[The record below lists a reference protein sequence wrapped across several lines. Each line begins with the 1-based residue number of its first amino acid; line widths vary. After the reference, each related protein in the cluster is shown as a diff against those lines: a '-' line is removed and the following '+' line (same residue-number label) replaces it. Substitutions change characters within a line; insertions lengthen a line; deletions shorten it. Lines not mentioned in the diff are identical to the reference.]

1 MTVDPTRLYLWSG
14 VIWYGALRAY
24 WVSLVVRLTI
34 ALELPSLQLVLLGTA
49 METAL
54 LVSEVPTGVVADRF
68 SRKWSI
74 VIGFVGVGLAQIAA
88 GIADTFGLLVAT
100 QVVWGVAYTFRS
112 GADTAWITDELGG
125 ADAVEGLI
133 IRLGRLRQLTAVVS
147 IGAGAALARLTSLT
161 TAVVVTGLLLVAT
174 GAVLAVVMPERGFAR
189 RARRPGS
196 AGAERTVGEG
206 EAPGLWSTLAAG
218 ARVTIG
224 SPSLRLLL
232 VVLVLAGLA
241 SEAIDRLDIRRL
253 GDLGLADYDEVVLVA
268 VIAVSESLVGAV
280 VLWWAERRIGPGR
293 TPTALGVTLL
303 VAAVGIAALG
313 LVAVLPVAA
322 AGLILQGGV
331 RQAAAPFTTA
341 WANAHAPSETRATV
355 LSFVEQANSVGEIG
369 GGVALGLVA
378 AATTVPTAMT
388 VSLVLIV
395 LAAGVALRAQPTM
408 SAERPLGAVR

>member
-1 MTVDPTRLYLWSG
+1 MIIGPARLYLWSG

-34 ALELPSLQLVLLGTA
+34 VLELPSLQLVLLGTA

-54 LVSEVPTGVVADRF
+54 LVSEVPTGVVADRY
-68 SRKWSI
+68 SRKWSM
-74 VIGFVGVGLAQIAA
+74 VIGFVAVGVAQIAA
-88 GIADTFGLLVAT
+88 GVADTFALLVVT

-125 ADAVEGLI
+125 AAAVEGLI
-133 IRLGRLRQLTAVVS
+133 IRLGRLRQLTAVAS
-147 IGAGAALARLTSLT
+147 IGAGAAVARFTSLT
-161 TAVVVTGLLLVAT
+161 TAIIATGVLLVAT
-174 GAVLAVVMPERGFAR
+174 GLAMAIVMPERGFVR
-189 RARRPGS
+189 RATG
-196 AGAERTVGEG
+196 GG
-206 EAPGLWSTLAAG
+206 EAGGGLWATLAAG
-218 ARVTIG
+218 ARVTVG
-224 SPSLRLLL
+224 TASLRRLL

-253 GDLGLADYDEVVLVA
+253 GDLGLADYDEVVIVA
-268 VIAVSESLVGAV
+268 VIAVSESLVGAA

-293 TPTALGVTLL
+293 TPTALGATLA
-303 VAAVGIAALG
+303 VAAIGIAALG

-331 RQAAAPFTTA
+331 RQAAIPFTTA

-355 LSFVEQANSVGEIG
+355 LSFVEQANSLGEIG
-369 GGVALGLVA
+369 GGVVLGVVA

-388 VSLVLIV
+388 VSLVLILV
-395 LAAGVALRAQPTM
+395 AAAVAFRAQPTM
-408 SAERPLGAVR
+408 TAGPVGG